1 VAPPTPASQ
10 AEHNRQ
16 TRDAYDRLAAVW
28 AATTDDGPF
37 NGLLERP
44 ALQSLVPA
52 SLTGAVVLDAGCGSG
67 AGAQWLLDQG
77 AEVIGIDLSPRMI
90 EEARRRCQGRAR
102 FFVADLAEPL
112 PVEPQSL
119 DGITS
124 SLALHYVRDWSVPL
138 RSFAS
143 ALRPGGWAVISLDH
157 PFGPRLPSQQGGYF
171 DTELVTDTWRKA
183 DVEVSQ
189 SFWRRP
195 LSAIAGAFADAG
207 FVIDRIAEPQPSQEA
222 LERYPSELA
231 GIVGIPTFIVYRLGL
246 AERRRERASGPPV
259 DC

>member
-1 VAPPTPASQ
+1 MASPTPASQ

-16 TRDAYDRLAAVW
+16 TREAYDRLAAVW
-28 AATTDDGPF
+28 SATTDDGPF

-44 ALQSLVPA
+44 ALRSLVPA
-52 SLTGAVVLDAGCGSG
+52 NLAGTVVLDAGCGSG
-67 AGAQWLLDQG
+67 AGAQWLIDQG
-77 AEVIGIDLSPRMI
+77 AEVIGVDLSPRMV
-90 EEARRRCQGRAR
+90 EEARRRCPDRAR
-102 FFVADLAEPL
+102 FLVADLAEPL
-112 PVEPQSL
+112 PVDPQSL

-157 PFGPRLPSQQGGYF
+157 PFAPPLPSQQGGYF
-171 DTELVTDTWRKA
+171 DTELVTGTWRKA

-189 SFWRRP
+189 GFWRRP

-207 FVIDRIAEPQPSQEA
+207 FVIERIAEPQPSREA

-231 GIVGIPTFIVYRLGL
+231 GVVGVPSFIVYRLGL
-246 AERRRERASGPPV
+246 ADRRRERASATSSG
-259 DC
+259 

>member
-1 VAPPTPASQ
+1 MTTPTPASQ

-44 ALQSLVPA
+44 ALRSLVPA
-52 SLTGAVVLDAGCGSG
+52 SLAGAVVLDAGCGSG
-67 AGAQWLLDQG
+67 AQAEWLLDQG
-77 AEVIGIDLSPRMI
+77 AEVIGTDLSPRMI
-90 EEARRRCQGRAR
+90 EEARRRCQGRGR
-102 FFVADLAEPL
+102 FLVADLAEPL
-112 PVEPQSL
+112 PVGPQSL

-157 PFGPRLPSQQGGYF
+157 PFAPRLPSQREGYF
-171 DTELVTDTWRKA
+171 GTELVTDTWRKA

-189 SFWRRP
+189 RFWRRP
-195 LSAIAGAFADAG
+195 LSAVAGAFADAG
-207 FVIDRIAEPQPSQEA
+207 FVIDRIAEARPSQEA
-222 LERYPSELA
+222 LERYRSELA
-231 GIVGIPTFIVYRLGL
+231 DIADNPTFIVYRLRLVG
-246 AERRRERASGPPV
+246 
-259 DC
+259 